1 MGDGDDERVAVTT
14 YVPQYQKQTWADQA
28 EVLGM
33 SQSEF
38 IRTMVQA
45 GRHGF
50 DIEPAEP
57 RSPDVTP
64 GVEGLEDRVIAVL
77 SNEEFLSWDELVTA
91 LTEDLED
98 RLDETLG
105 QLQDENRIRYSGRH
119 GGYSLVNANER

>member
-1 MGDGDDERVAVTT
+1 MSDGDDERVAVTT
-14 YVPQYQKQTWADQA
+14 YVPQYQKQAWADQA
-28 EVLGM
+28 EVLRM

-57 RSPDVTP
+57 RSADVTP
-64 GVEGLEDRVIAVL
+64 GVDGLEDRVIAVL